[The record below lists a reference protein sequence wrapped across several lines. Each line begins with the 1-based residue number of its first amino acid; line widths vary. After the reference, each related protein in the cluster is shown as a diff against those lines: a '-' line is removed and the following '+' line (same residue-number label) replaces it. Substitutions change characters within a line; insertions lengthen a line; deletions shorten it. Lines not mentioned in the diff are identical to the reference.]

1 MKSIEALKE
10 TEIKR
15 IVDEAVKI
23 IRSYLSQKD
32 YTILLFGSWATI
44 KALPTSDIDIAI
56 LGKNRV
62 DDFILIKMKEEIE
75 NLPTLRSID
84 IVDLNIFDERSRE
97 KILRYAEII
106 D

>member
-32 YTILLFGSWATI
+32 YTILFFGSWATI

-62 DDFILIKMKEEIE
+62 DDFILIKIKEEIE

-84 IVDLNIFDERSRE
+84 IVDLNTFDERSRE
-97 KILRYAEII
+97 KILRYAEVI